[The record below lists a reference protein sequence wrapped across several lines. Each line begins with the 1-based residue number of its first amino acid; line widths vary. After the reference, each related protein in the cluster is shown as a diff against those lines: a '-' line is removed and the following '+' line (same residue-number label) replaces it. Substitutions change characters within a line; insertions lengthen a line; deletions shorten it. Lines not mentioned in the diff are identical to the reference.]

1 MDFPPHHHHHPH
13 HPYLNPDPYLPLNGY
28 NVPHQSQ
35 QYPTTADRHYLLGP
49 DPMQRGFGGTGGY
62 DPRRIGAPVHGDYM
76 TTSSSTGVGMS
87 NTLLS
92 HHRTSSPLQELHDPP
107 SMHNNHRLH
116 YQTRELDDQVRD
128 PFYSILFYSTLFYST
143 LFCSVLFCLF
153 YSVCSI
159 VPYSDR
165 LTHSQTYWHS
175 LNHCLSQWMREKRR
189 VRNKRQ
195 LLYRS
200 S

>member
-1 MDFPPHHHHHPH
+1 MHPGNSFGPAGSGPHRLRVYPTNGDFQPPYFPPPSTIPHPQPSMDFPPHHHHHPH

-128 PFYSILFYSTLFYST
+128 PFYSILFYST
-143 LFCSVLFCLF
+143 
-153 YSVCSI
+153 
-159 VPYSDR
+159 
-165 LTHSQTYWHS
+165 THRT
-175 LNHCLSQWMREKRR
+175 E
-189 VRNKRQ
+189 
-195 LLYRS
+195 
-200 S
+200 